1 LVEHVTENHGVGGSI
16 PPLGTNFPDMKMRL
30 SRGSAGG
37 YASRL
42 ISVIVF
48 AAGVAGARAQ
58 PPPVAPPAQQQHA
71 EQGSNWRVECG
82 NDGKVLDC
90 RAIFQVTQRETQQ
103 LIAAVAIRI
112 PPDTKKPVILIQ
124 LPLGIQV
131 TEPVTVR
138 VDEGAP
144 EKFGVQTCTQAGCFV
159 GAPIA
164 EPLIAAMRAGKELKV
179 AFANISKQTV
189 TVSMGLLGF
198 GLAYEKIK

>member
-16 PPLGTNFPDMKMRL
+16 PPLGTTRSIPRWTARFI
-30 SRGSAGG
+30 A
-37 YASRL
+37 A
-42 ISVIVF
+42 VICPI
-48 AAGVAGARAQ
+48 AALAQ
-58 PPPVAPPAQQQHA
+58 TPQPAAPPAPQPHA

-112 PPDTKKPVILIQ
+112 PPDTRKPVILIQ

-131 TEPVTVR
+131 TEAVSVR
-138 VDEGAP
+138 VDESAP

-179 AFANISKQTV
+179 AFANINKQTV
-189 TVSMGLLGF
+189 TVGMALAGF
-198 GLAYEKIK
+198 GLAYDKIK